1 MLHAQDILG
10 KYDDATA
17 PEITE
22 ATDLDGPRTAPSEYL
37 KRKPIP
43 QAYNFAFDG
52 LLWTA
57 TSATMH
63 ATMPI
68 ATTTD
73 PKSNA
78 YQYAP
83 PPAELLP
90 HNNDLPTPQ
99 WQSPP
104 TLPHPSQPMNVTTT
118 PTPTPPSATPSH
130 LIAPLIPIPQWTH
143 PSSSHFATDDIWPTN
158 LIDIIRAIK
167 NMPPRQPTPPEFSF
181 DLSLEAAE
189 RNYMVLMHKYNGSL
203 AASLES
209 QREST
214 VGYGSEF

>member
-17 PEITE
+17 TEISE
-22 ATDLDGPRTAPSEYL
+22 AIDLDGPRTAPSEYL
-37 KRKPIP
+37 QRKPTP
-43 QAYNFAFDG
+43 QAYNFEFDG
-52 LLWTA
+52 LLWT
-57 TSATMH
+57 TTPTT
-63 ATMPI
+63 ATMPTT
-68 ATTTD
+68 TTTD
-73 PKSNA
+73 PTSNA
-78 YQYAP
+78 YQHAQP
-83 PPAELLP
+83 PEELLS
-90 HNNDLPTPQ
+90 HDDDIPTLQ
-99 WQSPP
+99 WQSST
-104 TLPHPSQPMNVTTT
+104 TLPHPSQQMTVTTT
-118 PTPTPPSATPSH
+118 PTPTPPPATPSH
-130 LIAPLIPIPQWTH
+130 PIAPLIPIPQWTH
-143 PSSSHFATDDIWPTN
+143 PSSSHLATDDIWPTN

-209 QREST
+209 QRDST